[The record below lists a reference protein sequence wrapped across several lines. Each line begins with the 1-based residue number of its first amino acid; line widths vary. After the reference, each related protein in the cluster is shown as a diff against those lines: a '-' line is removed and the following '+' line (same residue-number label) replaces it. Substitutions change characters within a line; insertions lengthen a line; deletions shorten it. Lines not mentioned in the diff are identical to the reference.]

1 MHTPAPW
8 TAEATRN
15 GKTFEVYFGDAEAGE
30 AGAGWCTLS
39 GANQADNARLI
50 ASAPDLV
57 AALQQIADG
66 CERRLRKGHDEGDAA
81 SLDIARSAIA
91 KATGA

>member
-8 TAEATRN
+8 TIGGPRLTALTAQP
-15 GKTFEVYFGDAEAGE
+15 VYDVFM
-30 AGAGWCTLS
+30 GAGDDGAIVE
-39 GANQADNARLI
+39 GANAAANARLI
-50 ASAPDLV
+50 AACPDLV

-81 SLDIARSAIA
+81 SLDIARAAIA
-91 KATGA
+91 KALGE